1 MSIKKIALTL
11 LFFTLL
17 VFVACKPQ
25 PSCTDEL
32 QNQNENGVD
41 CGGPCIPCGTC
52 SDGVKNQNETAID
65 CGGVC
70 SKCLTCSDGIQNQG
84 ETGVDCGGP
93 CAPCKI
99 SYPSTSM
106 FGINILRQQAYDTST
121 VLTASLGMSV
131 GFAAHL
137 PKNTSL
143 KIKIT
148 TLQKTPPSYWT
159 LVQNGTWIENKNS
172 PGTTADYYTNGPI
185 QADMA
190 FSNFSSNLIYLKLDY
205 FEDADTLAEF
215 SKIVKWKIK

>member
-1 MSIKKIALTL
+1 MSIKKIALSL

-121 VLTASLGMSV
+121 VLTASLGFGV
-131 GFAAHL
+131 GLTAHL
-137 PKNTSL
+137 PKNTSV
-143 KIKIT
+143 KIKVT
-148 TLQKTPPSYWT
+148 NLQTSPPGNWV
-159 LVQNGTWIENKNS
+159 LFQNGTWIENK
-172 PGTTADYYTNGPI
+172 PTTGNTSFYYAGGPI
-185 QADMA
+185 QADMP
-190 FSNFSSNLIYLKLDY
+190 FMNFAYSLLHLKLEY
-205 FEDADTLAEF
+205 FENSDTVATF